1 MGQDLI
7 RLDGVTRKFGNVT
20 ALNDITLSVRR
31 GEFLALLGPSGCGKT
46 TLLRMIAGFL
56 GPSAGELFID
66 GRRMNKVPADQRPVN
81 TVFQNYALFPHMD
94 VTENISF
101 GLKRK
106 RLPRSEI
113 RSRVAEALDM
123 VGMGEFASRWPSELS
138 GGQQQRVAL
147 ARAIANRP
155 EVLLLDEPLAA
166 LDLKLRKRMQIEL
179 KRLHEKL
186 GMTFILVTHDQE
198 EALTIADR
206 IVVMDHGRIA
216 QIGSGQEI
224 YDAPQTRFVADFIGE
239 ANLLR
244 LTEKGTLAGATLPPS
259 LDTEPGAT
267 LMVRPENVGILKTPL
282 PDDDGRWIVG
292 TGSLRQK
299 IFRGVAWRLYVELP
313 DGQEVVM
320 DANHSEAATLEI
332 GADLQFSWPVERA
345 RLLTQ

>member
-1 MGQDLI
+1 MGQELI
-7 RLDGVTRKFGNVT
+7 RLDGVTRKFGTVT
-20 ALNDITLSVRR
+20 ALNDINLAVRS

-56 GPSAGELFID
+56 DPSEGELRID

-94 VTENISF
+94 VTENIAF

-106 RLPRSEI
+106 RLGRPEI
-113 RSRVAEALDM
+113 RTRVAEALEM
-123 VGMGEFASRWPSELS
+123 VGMGDFANRWPSELS

-147 ARAIANRP
+147 ARAIVNQP
-155 EVLLLDEPLAA
+155 QVLLLDEPLAA

-179 KRLHEKL
+179 KRLHERL

-216 QIGSGQEI
+216 QIGRGEEV
-224 YDAPQTRFVADFIGE
+224 YDAPESRFVADFIGE
-239 ANLLR
+239 ANLLT
-244 LTEKGTLAGATLPPS
+244 LTDQGTLAGITVPADMTVS
-259 LDTEPGAT
+259 PGAT
-267 LMVRPENVGILKTPL
+267 LMVRPENVALLYKAPARADHWVLGE
-282 PDDDGRWIVG
+282 GR
-292 TGSLRQK
+292 LRQK
-299 IFRGVAWRLYVELP
+299 IFRGVAWRLYAQLP

-320 DANHSEAATLEI
+320 DTNIPEASKLDS
-332 GADLQFSWPVERA
+332 GAELHFGWPVERV
-345 RLLTQ
+345 RVLDR